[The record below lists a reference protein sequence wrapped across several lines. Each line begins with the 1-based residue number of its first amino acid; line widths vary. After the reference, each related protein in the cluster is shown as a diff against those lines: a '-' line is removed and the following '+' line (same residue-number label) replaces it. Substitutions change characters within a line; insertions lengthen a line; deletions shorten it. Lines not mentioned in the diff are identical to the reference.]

1 LLARAREYARQYT
14 ERVND
19 LDNHYVRDA
28 FEQFCLDTLAFPSEQ
43 SITTV
48 ANQREY
54 THSVVR
60 VKRVIYD
67 GVPLPILD
75 NGATGGNYVVVHPNK
90 IVLSFNPPAGRQIQV
105 VGYGIPSNINS
116 VVLEP
121 AGQLMACVA
130 MLAASKYLMLSNDPN
145 IQSRAGT
152 LLANYQ
158 AVVQQFRERYVDTVR
173 VEDGSWSELGLL
185 TRAREYARQYTE
197 RVNELDNHY
206 VRDAFQ
212 QFCLDTLAF
221 PTEQSI
227 TTTANQREYT
237 HGVVRVKRVIYD
249 NVPLPILDDGATTGN
264 YVVVHPNRIV
274 LSFNPPANKVIRV
287 IGYGI
292 PNNINSVVLEPVGQL
307 MACVAM
313 LAASKYLMLS
323 NDPNIQSRA
332 GTLLANYQAVV
343 QQFRE
348 RYVDTVRVEDGS
360 WSELGLLTRA
370 REYARQYTERV
381 NELDNHY
388 VRDAFQQF
396 CLDTLAFPSE
406 QSITTTANQ
415 REYTHSVVRV
425 KRVIYDG
432 VPLPILDDGAT
443 TGNYVVVHP
452 NRIVLSFNPPANKVI
467 RVIGYGIPNNI
478 NSVVL
483 EPVGQL
489 MACVAMLA
497 ASKYLMLSNDPN
509 TQSRATALLAN
520 YQAIVQQF
528 RERYV
533 DTVRVENG
541 GWSELG
547 LLTRAREYARR
558 YTERVDGLDMHYVRG
573 AFQQFCLDTNAFP
586 SEHTINTIGNQR
598 EYTHP
603 LVRVNRVL
611 LDGDELILLSEPNE
625 YYRAC
630 GVYPNRI
637 TLSFDPEP
645 NQQLRIIGYIVPAI
659 DTVYL
664 EPAERLMSGIAMLS
678 AYNYLIRFAEPQQI
692 QSISL
697 YQQEYRKI
705 IDEFSARHLD
715 GIRLRG
721 GNPPVVGHISLI

>member
-1 LLARAREYARQYT
+1 MWNSTTILNRAREYASKYSDSYQELDDHYVRVAFEQFALDTLAFPTEQTITTLANQREYTHGVVRVKRVIYDNVPLPILDNGATTGNYVVVYPSRIVLSFNPPSGRTIRIIGYGIPSNINSVVLEPEQQLMDAVAMLAASKYLVLYSDPQTQSRATALLTSYQAVVQQFIQRYVDTVRVEDNGWSELGLLARAREYARQYT
-14 ERVND
+14 ERVNE

-75 NGATGGNYVVVHPNK
+75 DGATAGNYVVVHPNK
-90 IVLSFNPPAGRQIQV
+90 
-105 VGYGIPSNINS
+105 
-116 VVLEP
+116 
-121 AGQLMACVA
+121 
-130 MLAASKYLMLSNDPN
+130 
-145 IQSRAGT
+145 
-152 LLANYQ
+152 
-158 AVVQQFRERYVDTVR
+158 
-173 VEDGSWSELGLL
+173 
-185 TRAREYARQYTE
+185 
-197 RVNELDNHY
+197 
-206 VRDAFQ
+206 
-212 QFCLDTLAF
+212 
-221 PTEQSI
+221 
-227 TTTANQREYT
+227 
-237 HGVVRVKRVIYD
+237 
-249 NVPLPILDDGATTGN
+249 
-264 YVVVHPNRIV
+264 
-274 LSFNPPANKVIRV
+274 
-287 IGYGI
+287 
-292 PNNINSVVLEPVGQL
+292 
-307 MACVAM
+307 
-313 LAASKYLMLS
+313 
-323 NDPNIQSRA
+323 
-332 GTLLANYQAVV
+332 
-343 QQFRE
+343 
-348 RYVDTVRVEDGS
+348 
-360 WSELGLLTRA
+360 
-370 REYARQYTERV
+370 
-381 NELDNHY
+381 
-388 VRDAFQQF
+388 
-396 CLDTLAFPSE
+396 
-406 QSITTTANQ
+406 
-415 REYTHSVVRV
+415 
-425 KRVIYDG
+425 
-432 VPLPILDDGAT
+432 
-443 TGNYVVVHP
+443 
-452 NRIVLSFNPPANKVI
+452 IVLSFNPPANKVI

-541 GWSELG
+541 GWSELS
-547 LLTRAREYARR
+547 LLARAREYARR

-573 AFQQFCLDTNAFP
+573 AFQQFCLDCNAFP
-586 SEHTINTIGNQR
+586 AEHTISTVGNQR

-603 LVRVNRVL
+603 LVRINRVF
-611 LDGDELILLSEPNE
+611 LDNSELILLSEPNE

-630 GVYPNRI
+630 AVHPNRI
-637 TLSFDPEP
+637 VLSFDPEP
-645 NQQLRIIGYIVPAI
+645 NQQLRIVGYSVPDI